1 MPDAGKIKKIS
12 IRLSIVAAIA
22 LLLML
27 VTICS
32 TEDVTVTRSRTDS
45 GVSKVQDVQ
54 VKEIADKSTP
64 IGMKKEYRFTL
75 DHEIKHDNSLAF
87 YTVHQ
92 YVTVFLDGEEVYS
105 LKPSGQY
112 RFTKTVGS
120 NWVMIPLY
128 EADADKEV
136 CVEITPVYESF
147 RNRKVEFL
155 TGSELAIYKNY
166 FFKNL
171 PELLLGSMA
180 IFVGLV
186 FSCVAGYNMIR
197 KKRGSGLVALGLFS
211 VMMGLWR
218 LTDTRFTPFLME
230 EKPVLLFYISILMLN
245 LGMVPII
252 RWAEEYFM
260 ERGRR
265 ILDIYCG
272 VTAVVCLM
280 QLALQF
286 AGVRDLREMLV
297 ITHGM
302 IAVGL
307 LLIVIIVLY
316 EKQKYPAQEKL
327 PLGGKLAYLIV
338 AGIAADV
345 LAFYIKGNSSGLIF
359 SLFAFVLYIVIMGV
373 ATLYNYSDQE
383 LRLVEQERELA
394 KKDRELAKTEREL
407 AEKEKRLTDSRIRVM
422 MSQIRSHFIFN
433 VLATIST
440 YCKIDP
446 KQADKALVCFSRYL
460 RRNIRII
467 EEEGMVPFT
476 TELEQLE
483 DYIAL
488 EQMRF
493 AENITFE
500 KEIQTSSFYIPPLT
514 VQPIVENAI
523 KHGLVEHG
531 KSGIVFLRTEQTKDG
546 IEITVTDNGVGFM
559 PEMLEKT
566 ESVGIRNVRYRLEN
580 MADGSMDITSEPG
593 KGTTVIIRI
602 PQEESEE

>member
-1 MPDAGKIKKIS
+1 MPDAKKIKKIS
-12 IRLSIVAAIA
+12 ISLSIVAVIA
-22 LLLML
+22 LLFML
-27 VTICS
+27 VTICF

-54 VKEIADKSTP
+54 VKEIADKRTP
-64 IGMKKEYRFTL
+64 IGVKKEYRFTL
-75 DHEIKHDNSLAF
+75 DYEIEHDNSLSF

-105 LKPSGQY
+105 LKPSGEH
-112 RFTKTVGS
+112 RLTKTVGS

-128 EADADKEV
+128 EADAGKEI

-147 RNRKVEFL
+147 RDRKVEFL
-155 TGSELAIYKNY
+155 TGSELAIYKTC
-166 FFKNL
+166 FFRNL
-171 PELLLGSMA
+171 PEIVFGSMA

-197 KKRGSGLVALGLFS
+197 KKRGSGLVALGLLS

-230 EKPVLLFYISILMLN
+230 EKPVLLFYVSILMLN
-245 LGMVPII
+245 LGMVPIV
-252 RWAEEYFM
+252 RWAEEYFT
-260 ERGRR
+260 ERSRR
-265 ILDIYCG
+265 ILDSYCS
-272 VTAVVCLM
+272 VTAVVCLI

-286 AGVRDLREMLV
+286 TGVRDLREMLV
-297 ITHGM
+297 VTHGL
-302 IAVGL
+302 IAIGL
-307 LLIVIIVLY
+307 LLIVLIVLY
-316 EKQKYPAQEKL
+316 EKHKYPNQEKL

-345 LAFYIKGNSSGLIF
+345 LAFYIKGNSSGLMF
-359 SLFAFVLYIVIMGV
+359 SLFAFVLYSVIMGV

-394 KKDRELAKTEREL
+394 KKDRELAKTEKEL

-500 KEIQTSSFYIPPLT
+500 KEIQTTSFYIPPLT

-531 KSGIVFLRTEQTKDG
+531 KSGTVFLRTEQTREG
-546 IEITVTDNGVGFM
+546 IEITVRDNGVGFM

-602 PQEESEE
+602 PQEEAVE